1 MKKRITFFKIQVLL
15 SVVSFYTFNISIN
28 AQGFNASLSTVKL
41 NNFQER
47 IYTEERSKYILS
59 SSDINFLLPNTPFQ
73 NVLKRNMVSQKSYIT
88 VISGN
93 ILQKNSNS
101 SPAYLQDTR
110 FLKLNSKEIIQIGKK
125 FAASRQVVTDV
136 AHFVYNHISNKKPG
150 IPIISAKDILRI
162 RSGDCTEHT
171 ILTVSILRSL
181 KIPARAAV
189 GMILSREFGDLKN
202 VFVFHMWAEAYV
214 KGRWVLVDSTRPDEQ
229 QPNRYITFSYHHLK
243 TEMPLSYLK
252 SISAIK
258 NLTVE
263 YLHD

>member
-1 MKKRITFFKIQVLL
+1 MKRGMKFFKKQVLL
-15 SVVSFYTFNISIN
+15 SVVSFCTLNITTT
-28 AQGFNASLSTVKL
+28 AQGFNASFSTVKL

-59 SSDINFLLPNTPFQ
+59 SSDTNFLLPNTPFQ
-73 NVLKRNMVSQKSYIT
+73 NVLKRSILGQKCYVT

-93 ILQKNSNS
+93 IAQKKSNI
-101 SPAYLQDTR
+101 SPAYLEDTR
-110 FLKLNSKEIIQIGKK
+110 FLKLNSKEIIQLSKK
-125 FAASRQVVTDV
+125 FTASRQVVADI
-136 AHFVYNHISNKKPG
+136 AHFVYNHISDKKPG

-189 GMILSREFGDLKN
+189 GMILSREFGDFRN
-202 VFVFHMWAEAYV
+202 VFVFHMWAEAYIE
-214 KGRWVLVDSTRPDEQ
+214 GRWVLVDSTRPDKH

-243 TEMPLSYLK
+243 TEMPLSYLR

-263 YLHD
+263 YLHE